1 MLISI
6 GLPTTVPDT
15 PRSSILSW
23 AQEVDRSGFSG
34 VATLE
39 RLVYD
44 SYDSLTTLAAAAAVT
59 KRAKLMS
66 AVLLGPLHSNVAL
79 FAKQVASI
87 DKLSG
92 GRLTVGLAAGSRPDD
107 FTASGVPMAG
117 RGAGLARQVAE
128 AREIWG
134 GARRGF
140 AGAIGPLS
148 DGGPPVLLGGH
159 SPAAID
165 RAARIGDGW
174 LAGGGGLDLFSACAD
189 KFRAAWRDHGRT
201 GTPRV
206 VALSYFSL
214 GPAATELAD
223 DYLLK
228 YYSFAPPY
236 AGMVRGTTPV
246 GAAELRAT
254 IERFDAAGCDELVL
268 SPCGN
273 DIAQLQTLRE
283 TLHL

>member
-15 PRSSILSW
+15 PRSAVLEW
-23 AQEVDRSGFSG
+23 AKAVDTSGFSG

-59 KRAKLMS
+59 KRAKLLS
-66 AVLLGPLHSNVAL
+66 AVLLGPLHSNTAL

-87 DKLSG
+87 SKLSG
-92 GRLTVGLAAGSRPDD
+92 GRLTVGIAAGSRPDD
-107 FTASGVPMAG
+107 FKASGVELGG
-117 RGAGLARQVAE
+117 RGARLARQVAE

-134 GARRGF
+134 GAPRGF
-140 AGAIGPLS
+140 AGAIGPV
-148 DGGPPVLLGGH
+148 GWPPVLLGGH

-165 RAARIGDGW
+165 RAARIADGW
-174 LAGGGGLDLFSACAD
+174 IAGGGGVDMFRVGAD
-189 KFRAAWRDHGRT
+189 KFRAAWRDYGRE

-214 GPAATELAD
+214 GADADALAD

-228 YYSFAPPY
+228 YYAFAPPY
-236 AGMVRGTTPV
+236 ARMVRATTPA
-246 GAAELRAT
+246 GADAVRET
-254 IERFDAAGCDELVL
+254 IERFDATGCDELVL
-268 SPCGN
+268 SPCGHSL
-273 DIAQLQTLRE
+273 DQLYALRE

>member
-15 PRSSILSW
+15 PPSAVLDW
-23 AQEVDRSGFSG
+23 AKAVDGSGFSG

-44 SYDSLTTLAAAAAVT
+44 SYDSLTALAAAAAVT
-59 KRAKLMS
+59 KRAKLLS
-66 AVLLGPLHSNVAL
+66 AVLLGPLHNNTAL

-87 DKLSG
+87 DRLSG
-92 GRLTVGLAAGSRPDD
+92 GRLTVGVAAGSRPDD
-107 FTASGVPMAG
+107 FNASGVPMKG
-117 RGAGLARQVAE
+117 RGAGLARQVDE
-128 AREIWG
+128 ARAIWG
-134 GARRGF
+134 GAPRGF
-140 AGAIGPLS
+140 AGAIGPA
-148 DGGPPVLLGGH
+148 GGPPVLLGGH
-159 SPAAID
+159 SAAAID

-174 LAGGGGLDLFSACAD
+174 IAGGGGVDMFRGAAE
-189 KFRAAWRDHGRT
+189 KFRAAWRDHGRE

-214 GPAATELAD
+214 GSAAEELAD
-223 DYLLK
+223 EYLLK
-228 YYSFAPPY
+228 YYAFAPPY
-236 AGMVRGTTPV
+236 AKMVRATTPA
-246 GAAELRAT
+246 GAAALRET
-254 IERFDAAGCDELVL
+254 IERFDEAGCDELVL

-273 DIAQLQTLRE
+273 DISQLYTLRE

>member
-6 GLPTTVPDT
+6 GLPSTVPDT
-15 PRSSILSW
+15 APSTVVSW
-23 AQEVDRSGFSG
+23 AREVDGSGFAG

-66 AVLLGPLHSNVAL
+66 SVLLGPLHSNVAL
-79 FAKQVASI
+79 FAKQVATV

-92 GRLTVGLAAGSRPDD
+92 GRLTVGVAAGSRPDD
-107 FTASGVPMAG
+107 FTASGVSMAG
-117 RGAGLARQVAE
+117 RGAGLARQVEE
-128 AREIWG
+128 ARAIWG
-134 GARRGF
+134 GERRGF
-140 AGAIGPLS
+140 AGAIGPLG
-148 DGGPPVLLGGH
+148 GGPPVLLGGH

-165 RAARIGDGW
+165 RAARVGDGW
-174 LAGGGGLDLFSACAD
+174 IAGGGGLDMFQACAD
-189 KFRAAWRDHGRT
+189 KFRAAWRDHGRE
-201 GTPRV
+201 GTPKV

-214 GPAATELAD
+214 GPTAAELAD
-223 DYLLK
+223 DYLLE

-246 GAAELRAT
+246 GAVKLRET
-254 IERFDAAGCDELVL
+254 IERYDAAGCDELVL

-273 DIAQLQTLRE
+273 DIAQLRTLRE